1 MFGITG
7 KEKGENNEKKH
18 LEEKAKGKVFLEIR
32 SRTKK
37 RGRKWIKGNFDAIKM
52 GRENRKH
59 VSYPYEKMPGSK
71 YLLPSI
77 S

>member
-1 MFGITG
+1 MKKTSGG
-7 KEKGENNEKKH
+7 KSEGESISGNQ
-18 LEEKAKGKVFLEIR
+18 
-32 SRTKK
+32 
-37 RGRKWIKGNFDAIKM
+37 IKGNFDAIKM